1 MYLGQEIPVL
11 GNWFRLHFTENNG
24 FAFGFEFGG
33 RIGKFVLTT
42 FRVLAL
48 VFIGYMLYYTVKK
61 DMPRG
66 FVYSIALIFVGAS
79 GNILDSIFYGVIFNY
94 DTFFHGRVVDMLYFP
109 VIDTYWPEWMPFRGG
124 QHLIFF
130 RPVFNLA
137 DSSITIGVFIIL
149 LFYRK
154 VLKNF

>member
-109 VIDTYWPEWMPFRGG
+109 VIDTYCPEWMPFRGG